1 MESYSKSVMC
11 LIAFWIISVTYVMCQ
26 MPTSAE
32 VTQTSN
38 LWQYQP
44 NSASPNGS
52 PYGPTHND
60 YTMGQRQTALAS
72 PLVSFLPMLVLFGI
86 GAVIVI
92 SILYFI
98 FNPFGLTS
106 LLGPGLAGSPTY
118 GRKRSI
124 DGSKFQQYLM
134 ELIST
139 VSSAID
145 KYEKFESS
153 ASQTSTPSKATPPKA
168 TPTKSS

>member
-1 MESYSKSVMC
+1 MC
-11 LIAFWIISVTYVMCQ
+11 SALICWIICFSSLVVCQ
-26 MPTSAE
+26 LPTSAE
-32 VTQTSN
+32 VTQPTN
-38 LWQYQP
+38 PLWQYQP

-52 PYGPTHND
+52 PYGQQPQQHHD
-60 YTMGQRQTALAS
+60 YSMGQRQTALAS

-106 LLGPGLAGSPTY
+106 LLGPGLTAAPAY

-124 DGSKFQQYLM
+124 DGSKFQQYVM
-134 ELIST
+134 DLIST
-139 VSSAID
+139 VSNAIE
-145 KYEKFESS
+145 KYEKAE
-153 ASQTSTPSKATPPKA
+153 ASPAPPSTQSNS
-168 TPTKSS
+168 KSS